1 MVKDSSYTLA
11 DVRVGEEDGIPFVE
25 TEGTEDFDL
34 RAVMECGQCFRFTPV
49 AGTSHRCE
57 YSGVAYGRF
66 ISVAEDEG
74 TLRFYNT
81 DIQEF
86 GSLWIG
92 YFGLDTD

>member
-57 YSGVAYGRF
+57 
-66 ISVAEDEG
+66 
-74 TLRFYNT
+74 
-81 DIQEF
+81 
-86 GSLWIG
+86 
-92 YFGLDTD
+92 

>member
-11 DVRVGEEDGIPFVE
+11 GVRVGEEDGIPFVE

-57 YSGVAYGRF
+57 YSGVAHGH
-66 ISVAEDEG
+66 S
-74 TLRFYNT
+74 TLLQHRYT
-81 DIQEF
+81 
-86 GSLWIG
+86 GVRLA
-92 YFGLDTD
+92 LDRLFRA